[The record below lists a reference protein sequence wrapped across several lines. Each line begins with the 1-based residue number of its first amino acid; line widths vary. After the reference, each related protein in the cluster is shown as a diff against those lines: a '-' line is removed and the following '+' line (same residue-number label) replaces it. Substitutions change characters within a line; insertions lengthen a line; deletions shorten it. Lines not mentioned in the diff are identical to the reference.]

1 MNNQLKLLRTTKGL
15 QQKDVAMAI
24 GITTSYYGMIEVWSR
39 KTSLIIAL
47 KLANFFNIPVEN
59 IFLQK

>member
-1 MNNQLKLLRTTKGL
+1 MNNRLKLLRTTKGL

-24 GITTSYYGMIEVWSR
+24 GITTSYYGMIEVGSR
-39 KTSLIIAL
+39 KPSLIIAL

>member
-24 GITTSYYGMIEVWSR
+24 GITTSYYGMIEVGSR
-39 KTSLIIAL
+39 KPSLIIAL

>member
-24 GITTSYYGMIEVWSR
+24 GITTSYYGMIEVGSR
-39 KTSLIIAL
+39 KPSLIIAL
-47 KLANFFNIPVEN
+47 KLANFFNIPVED

>member
-24 GITTSYYGMIEVWSR
+24 GITTSYYGMIEVGSR
-39 KTSLIIAL
+39 KPSLIIAL
-47 KLANFFNIPVEN
+47 KLANFFDIPVED